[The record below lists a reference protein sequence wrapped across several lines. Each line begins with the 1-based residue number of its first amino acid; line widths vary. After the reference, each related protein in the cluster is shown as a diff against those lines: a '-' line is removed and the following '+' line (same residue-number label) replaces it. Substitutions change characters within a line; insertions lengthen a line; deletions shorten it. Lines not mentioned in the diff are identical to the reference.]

1 MAKMDIND
9 RDELRRINARMEFL
23 GNIIDIFEDFLENK
37 NIDIENP
44 EKDDEE
50 DAAIIYGS
58 DYDELQDELEIMM
71 RNWEIIE

>member
-1 MAKMDIND
+1 MATVKND
-9 RDELRRINARMEFL
+9 DRMEFL
-23 GNIIDIFEDFLENK
+23 GSIIDIFEDFLENK
-37 NIDIENP
+37 NINIENP

-58 DYDELQDELEIMM
+58 DYDELQGKLENMM